1 RLSSAS
7 PGESSGNW
15 TAPRNYA
22 IWQRRREI
30 DWKPCA
36 ASARGSIVSG
46 LTTSG
51 VCASCGGRAMLTKLR
66 SWTIT
71 ETTIAETTITETA
84 RTKEAAMAK
93 REKLLPPIHPGEI
106 LRADFMEPL
115 GLSMNRLA
123 LDLRVPVTR
132 IAEIVHERRGI
143 TPDTA
148 LRLARYFNTSPGFWL
163 NLQSSYDLEVA
174 QDKLSRT
181 IEREVR
187 PSTFA
192 AANASS

>member
-1 RLSSAS
+1 
-7 PGESSGNW
+7 
-15 TAPRNYA
+15 
-22 IWQRRREI
+22 
-30 DWKPCA
+30 
-36 ASARGSIVSG
+36 
-46 LTTSG
+46 
-51 VCASCGGRAMLTKLR
+51 
-66 SWTIT
+66 
-71 ETTIAETTITETA
+71 
-84 RTKEAAMAK
+84 MAK
-93 REKLLPPIHPGEI
+93 RAKLLPSIHPGEI

-163 NLQSSYDLEVA
+163 NLQSAYDLEVA

-187 PSTFA
+187 PSTLA
-192 AANASS
+192 VANATS

>member
-1 RLSSAS
+1 M
-7 PGESSGNW
+7 
-15 TAPRNYA
+15 T
-22 IWQRRREI
+22 
-30 DWKPCA
+30 
-36 ASARGSIVSG
+36 
-46 LTTSG
+46 
-51 VCASCGGRAMLTKLR
+51 
-66 SWTIT
+66 
-71 ETTIAETTITETA
+71 
-84 RTKEAAMAK
+84 K
-93 REKLLPPIHPGEI
+93 REKRLPPIHPGEI

-132 IAEIVHERRGI
+132 IAEIVHERRGV

-163 NLQSSYDLEVA
+163 NLQSAYDLEVA

-192 AANASS
+192 AANAAS